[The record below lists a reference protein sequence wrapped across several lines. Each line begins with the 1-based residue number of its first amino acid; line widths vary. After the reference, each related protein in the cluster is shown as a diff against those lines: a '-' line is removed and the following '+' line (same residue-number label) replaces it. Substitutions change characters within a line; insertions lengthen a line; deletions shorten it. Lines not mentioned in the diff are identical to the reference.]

1 MNTSTHTSEK
11 PNFEKV
17 WLMFQETDRKF
28 QETERL
34 LKEGSQETERLLKEG
49 SQETERL
56 LKESSQETDRI
67 LTEKFQETDKQF
79 KATDKKIREVE
90 GLFTGKW
97 GRLMEALVEGDLL
110 KLLQRKNIKV
120 DKTFT
125 RIKFTYQNRNGEID
139 IIAMN
144 GNEIVLVEVKT
155 TLTSEDVK
163 DFIEKTLAIYK
174 KVFPEY
180 KNRKVYGAVAYL
192 NAESHAELNAE
203 RMGLYVIKAVGS
215 SSSIINQ
222 KRFIPKVF

>member
-1 MNTSTHTSEK
+1 MFQETDKKFQETNRKFQESERILT
-11 PNFEKV
+11 EK
-17 WLMFQETDRKF
+17 FQETDRKF
-28 QETERL
+28 QESERV
-34 LKEGSQETERLLKEG
+34 
-49 SQETERL
+49 
-56 LKESSQETDRI
+56 

-79 KATDKKIREVE
+79 KATDRKLREVE

-120 DKTFT
+120 DKTFS
-125 RIKFTYQNRNGEID
+125 RIKFNYQNRNGEID

-155 TLTSEDVK
+155 TLVPEDVK

-222 KRFIPKVF
+222 KRFIPK